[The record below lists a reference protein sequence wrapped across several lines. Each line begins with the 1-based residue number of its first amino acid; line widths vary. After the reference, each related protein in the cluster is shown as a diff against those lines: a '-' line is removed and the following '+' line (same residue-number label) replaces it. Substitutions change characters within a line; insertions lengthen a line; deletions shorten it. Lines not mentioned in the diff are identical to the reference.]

1 MNQFFELLLYGVLL
15 VVVDSLYLSRIS
27 VPFGKMV
34 EKIQKKP
41 MKMKIAPAAVVY
53 LALVGA
59 WYFFIYR
66 EMKKRSFGENVGRAA
81 LLGLFIYSVYDFTNL
96 ALINDYRLDLAIID
110 SLWGSTLFALTTAI
124 FSLIY

>member
-1 MNQFFELLLYGVLL
+1 MNQFFELLLYGLLL

-41 MKMKIAPAAVVY
+41 MKMKIAPAVVVY

-96 ALINDYRLDLAIID
+96 ALIDGYRIDLAIID
-110 SLWGSTLFALTTAI
+110 SLWGSTLFALTTAL
-124 FSLIY
+124 FSVIV

>member
-1 MNQFFELLLYGVLL
+1 MNQFFELLLYGILL

-34 EKIQKKP
+34 EQIQKKP
-41 MKMKIAPAAVVY
+41 MKMKIGPAVIVY

-96 ALINDYRLDLAIID
+96 ALIDGYRLDLAIID
-110 SLWGSTLFALTTAI
+110 SVWGSTLFALTTAL
-124 FSLIY
+124 FSVIV

>member
-41 MKMKIAPAAVVY
+41 MKMKIAPAIVVY

-81 LLGLFIYSVYDFTNL
+81 LLGLFIYAVYDFTNL
-96 ALINDYRLDLAIID
+96 ALIDDYRLDLAIID

>member
-1 MNQFFELLLYGVLL
+1 MNQFFELLLYGILL

-34 EKIQKKP
+34 EQIQKKP
-41 MKMKIAPAAVVY
+41 MKMKIGPAVIVY

-66 EMKKRSFGENVGRAA
+66 EMKKRSFGENIGRAA
-81 LLGLFIYSVYDFTNL
+81 LLGLFIYAVYDFTNL
-96 ALINDYRLDLAIID
+96 ALIDGYRLDLAIID
-110 SLWGSTLFALTTAI
+110 SVWGSTLFALTTAI

>member
-1 MNQFFELLLYGVLL
+1 MNQFFELLLYGILL

-34 EKIQKKP
+34 EQIQKKP
-41 MKMKIAPAAVVY
+41 MKMKIGPAVIVY

-81 LLGLFIYSVYDFTNL
+81 LLGLFIYAVYDFTNL
-96 ALINDYRLDLAIID
+96 ALIDGYRLDLAIID
-110 SLWGSTLFALTTAI
+110 SVWGSTLFALTTAL
-124 FSLIY
+124 FSVIV

>member
-1 MNQFFELLLYGVLL
+1 MNQFFELLLYGFLL

-41 MKMKIAPAAVVY
+41 MKMKIAPAVVVY

-96 ALINDYRLDLAIID
+96 ALIDGYRLDLAIID
-110 SLWGSTLFALTTAI
+110 SLWGSTLFALTTAL
-124 FSLIY
+124 FSVIV

>member
-1 MNQFFELLLYGVLL
+1 MNQFFELLLYGFLL

-41 MKMKIAPAAVVY
+41 MKMKIAPAVVVY

-96 ALINDYRLDLAIID
+96 ALIDDYRLDLAIID
-110 SLWGSTLFALTTAI
+110 SLWGSTLFAITTAI